1 MQEPID
7 DGLPIGL
14 VYIREGNLSYFNV
27 QFQQLT
33 GIEPSNEPLAFE
45 SLIHPDSLAHY
56 RTTLTQSPNQFDIPI
71 KIANTEKWIRLS
83 HQHNDTFPAGL
94 KLYLTEDVTEN
105 QLKDLLI
112 KSITEEFTENKRSIF
127 STIVLKISD
136 LLNVK
141 YALIGIADDSLEKIT
156 TRAICHN
163 REIQDNFTYEVD
175 GMPCGEVLVKGAFC
189 LSDEAHIKRNINRS
203 VFGPDIQSY
212 IGIGLT
218 NDQGKIIGHF
228 CLIDNKPIESI
239 ELVQSLLE
247 LYASRLSLELQKEF
261 QQKEIESSLEKY
273 QSLFEYSVEAKF
285 VYDSIKNSYLTVN
298 QAAINLFGYSKEE
311 FQSLT
316 PFDLKPT
323 QVFDESVVENIN
335 RSIEHVMTHGF
346 LREESLNK
354 KSDGTVFETEITVS
368 LLDREKKH
376 FLISFLDISDRKKA
390 ERGLIESKE
399 KFRNLFEYAYEA
411 KFVLEPGNNRILDA
425 NAAAC
430 KLFGYDRE
438 KLLQLTP
445 FDLIPPDMD
454 KKALADSIS
463 KALEIIE
470 GQGNFAF
477 GETKRLKADGTIF
490 DAEVAL
496 SALEHANNKI
506 LVSVRD
512 ISARKKVERQLAKYR
527 DHLEELVQSRT
538 SEIKSLNVELQGTND
553 ELEQSIAK
561 LSAQKEELENTL
573 EELRRTQNQVIQA
586 EKTAALGVFTMGVA
600 HEMNNSLN
608 LIHGAKNV
616 INLELNH
623 LENIPQDVADEIGKA
638 LDWIEE
644 GSDRATNIVKGLSAY
659 AQQGADVRRSTT
671 IDDILKSAI
680 SLFNGRLENEMEIQT
695 SYDANFQMEVY
706 ADRLHKVFINLLD
719 NAIYFTQHRKKV
731 DLPKTI
737 EVKSEIN
744 PLTKSVLV
752 SFQNYGDKIDQQIIG
767 KIFDPL
773 FSTKEIG
780 EGAGLGLTVAYSF
793 ISQHNGSIEAHNQ
806 SDGVKMVISL
816 PMEIRFH
823 DSFET
828 QNKM

>member
-33 GIEPSNEPLAFE
+33 GIVPSSDSPLFE

-56 RTTLTQSPNQFDIPI
+56 QSTLKHTPDRFDIPI
-71 KIANTEKWIRLS
+71 KMANTEKWIRLS
-83 HQHNDTFPAGL
+83 HKHNESFPPGL
-94 KLYLTEDVTEN
+94 KLYLSEDVTES

-112 KSITEEFTENKRSIF
+112 KSITEEFTENDRSIF

-141 YALIGIADDSLEKIT
+141 YALIGIADDSMHKIT
-156 TRAICHN
+156 TRALCHN
-163 REIQDNFTYEVD
+163 HEILENFSYEIE
-175 GMPCGEVLVKGAFC
+175 GMPCGEVLTQGVFC
-189 LSDEAHIKRNINRS
+189 LSDEISLKNNINNS
-203 VFGPDIQSY
+203 AFGPDIESY

-218 NDQGKIIGHF
+218 NDQGETIGHF
-228 CLIDNKPIESI
+228 CLIDNKPIESM

-247 LYASRLSLELQKEF
+247 LFASRLSLELQKES

-285 VYDSIKNSYLTVN
+285 VYDSIQNKYLTVN

-316 PFDLKPT
+316 PFDLKPA
-323 QVFDESVVENIN
+323 QVFNESVDENIN
-335 RSIEHVMTHGF
+335 RSIEHVINHGF
-346 LREESLNK
+346 LREESLNM

-368 LLDREKKH
+368 LLNQEKKH

-390 ERGLIESKE
+390 ERGVIRSKE
-399 KFRNLFEYAYEA
+399 RFRNLFQFAYEA
-411 KFVLEPGNNRILDA
+411 KFVLDTSNNRILDA
-425 NAAAC
+425 NIAAC
-430 KLFGYDRE
+430 TLFGYN
-438 KLLQLTP
+438 KSQLLELTP

-454 KKALADSIS
+454 KADLAHSIS
-463 KALEIIE
+463 RALEVISGE
-470 GQGNFAF
+470 GNFTI
-477 GETKRLKADGTIF
+477 GETQRLKSDGTVF

-496 SALEHANNKI
+496 SSLEHDSKKI

-512 ISARKKVERQLAKYR
+512 ISARKQVERQLTKYR
-527 DHLEELVQSRT
+527 DHLEDLVQSRT
-538 SEIKSLNVELQGTND
+538 SEIKSLNLELQGTNS
-553 ELEQSIAK
+553 ELEQSIAR
-561 LSAQKEELENTL
+561 LSVQKKELENTL

-623 LENIPQDVADEIGKA
+623 LNNIPQDVADEIGKA
-638 LDWIEE
+638 LEWIEE

-671 IDDILKSAI
+671 IDEILKSAI
-680 SLFNGRLENEMEIQT
+680 SIFNGRLDNEMEIHST
-695 SYDANFQMEVY
+695 YDANFPLEVY

-719 NAIYFTQHRKKV
+719 NAIYFTQHRKKA

-744 PLTKSVLV
+744 QVTKNVLV
-752 SFQNYGDKIDQQIIG
+752 SFHNYGDKIDQQIIG

-793 ISQHNGSIEAHNQ
+793 VSQHNGSIEAHNQ
-806 SDGVKMVISL
+806 NDGVKMVISIPL
-816 PMEIRFH
+816 EIQFH
-823 DSFET
+823 DSLQIQKET
-828 QNKM
+828 

>member
-14 VYIREGNLSYFNV
+14 VYIRGGNLSYFNV
-27 QFQQLT
+27 QFQELT
-33 GIEPSNEPLAFE
+33 EIEPSREPVAFE

-56 RTTLTQSPNQFDIPI
+56 QTTLSQSPDQFDIPI
-71 KIANTEKWIRLS
+71 KISKTERWIRLS
-83 HQHNDTFPAGL
+83 HKHNTTFPDGL

-112 KSITEEFTENKRSIF
+112 KSITEEFTESNRSIF
-127 STIVLKISD
+127 SAIVLKISD

-141 YALIGIADDSLEKIT
+141 YALIGIADESLEKIT

-163 REIQDNFTYEVD
+163 HEIQENFTYDVE
-175 GMPCGEVLVKGAFC
+175 GMPCGEVLTQGSFC
-189 LSDEAHIKRNINRS
+189 LSDENSLKEKINKS
-203 VFGPDIQSY
+203 AFGPDIESY
-212 IGIGLT
+212 LGIGLT
-218 NDQGKIIGHF
+218 DAQGKIIGHF
-228 CLIDNKPIESI
+228 CLIDNKPIENMR
-239 ELVQSLLE
+239 LVQSLLE
-247 LYASRLSLELQKEF
+247 LYSSRLSLELQKEF

-285 VYDSIKNSYLTVN
+285 VYDSIENRYLTVN

-316 PFDLKPT
+316 PFDLKPS
-323 QVFDESVVENIN
+323 QVFDESAVENIS
-335 RSIEHVMTHGF
+335 RSIDHVIQHGF

-390 ERGLIESKE
+390 EKGLIRSKE
-399 KFRNLFEYAYEA
+399 KFRNLFQFAYEA
-411 KFVLEPGNNRILDA
+411 KFVLDTSNNRILDA
-425 NAAAC
+425 NIAAC
-430 KLFGYDRE
+430 KLFGYE
-438 KLLQLTP
+438 KTQLLELTP

-454 KKALADSIS
+454 KADLANSIS
-463 KALEIIE
+463 KALEIIDGE
-470 GQGNFAF
+470 GNFAF
-477 GETKRLKADGTIF
+477 GETQRLKSDGTVF

-496 SALEHANNKI
+496 SALEHDSKKI

-512 ISARKKVERQLAKYR
+512 ISARKQVERQLAKYR
-527 DHLEELVQSRT
+527 DHLEELVQART
-538 SEIKSLNVELQGTND
+538 SEIKSLNVELQDANF
-553 ELEQSIAK
+553 ELEQSITK

-623 LENIPQDVADEIGKA
+623 LDNIPQDVADEMGKA
-638 LDWIEE
+638 LEWIEE

-659 AQQGADVRRSTT
+659 AQQGADVRRSTS

-680 SLFNGRLENEMEIQT
+680 SLFNGRLDNEMEIHT
-695 SYDANFQMEVY
+695 SYDADFQMEVY

-719 NAIYFTQHRKKV
+719 NAIYFTQHRKKT

-737 EVKSEIN
+737 DVKSEIN
-744 PLTKSVLV
+744 PVTKSVLV
-752 SFQNYGDKIDQQIIG
+752 SFHNYGDKIDQQIIG

-806 SDGVKMVISL
+806 NDGVNMVISL

-823 DSFET
+823 DSIPAQKEI
-828 QNKM
+828 

>member
-27 QFQQLT
+27 HFQQLT
-33 GIEPSNEPLAFE
+33 GIEPSSEAQTFE
-45 SLIHPDSLAHY
+45 SLIHPDSLAQY
-56 RTTLTQSPNQFDIPI
+56 QITLKQSPDQFDIPI
-71 KIANTEKWIRLS
+71 KMANTEKWIRLS
-83 HQHNDTFPAGL
+83 HKHNESFPAGL
-94 KLYLTEDVTEN
+94 KLYLTEDVTES
-105 QLKDLLI
+105 QLKDQLI
-112 KSITEEFTENKRSIF
+112 KSITEEFTENDRSIF
-127 STIVLKISD
+127 SIIVLKISD

-141 YALIGIADDSLEKIT
+141 YAMIGTADDSLQKIT

-163 REIQDNFTYEVD
+163 HEILENFTYEAN
-175 GMPCGEVLVKGAFC
+175 GMPCGEVLTEGAFC
-189 LSDEAHIKRNINRS
+189 LSNEISLKHNINSS
-203 VFGPDIQSY
+203 VFGPDIESY
-212 IGIGLT
+212 LGIGLT
-218 NDQGKIIGHF
+218 NGQGKTIGHF
-228 CLIDNKPIESI
+228 CLIDNKPIESM

-247 LYASRLSLELQKEF
+247 LYASRLSLELQKES

-285 VYDSIKNSYLTVN
+285 VYDSIENKYLTVN

-311 FQSLT
+311 FRSLT
-316 PFDLKPT
+316 PFDLKPA
-323 QVFDESVVENIN
+323 QVFHESVGENIN
-335 RSIEHVMTHGF
+335 RSLEYVMKNGF

-368 LLDREKKH
+368 LLDQEKKH

-390 ERGLIESKE
+390 ERGLIRSKE
-399 KFRNLFEYAYEA
+399 KFRNLFQYAYEA
-411 KFVLEPGNNRILDA
+411 KFVLDTSKNRILDA
-425 NAAAC
+425 NMAAC
-430 KLFGYDRE
+430 KLFGYE
-438 KLLQLTP
+438 KSELLELTP
-445 FDLIPPDMD
+445 FDLIPPDID
-454 KKALADSIS
+454 KADLAKSIS
-463 KALEIIE
+463 RALEVINGE
-470 GQGNFAF
+470 GNFSF
-477 GETKRLKADGTIF
+477 GETQRLKSDGSIF
-490 DAEVAL
+490 EAEVAL
-496 SALEHANNKI
+496 SALEHGSKKI

-512 ISARKKVERQLAKYR
+512 ISARKQVERQLAKYR
-527 DHLEELVQSRT
+527 DHLEDLVQSRT
-538 SEIKSLNVELQGTND
+538 SEIKSLNVELQGTNS
-553 ELEQSIAK
+553 ELEQSITK
-561 LSAQKEELENTL
+561 LSAQKKKLENTL

-623 LENIPQDVADEIGKA
+623 LNNIPQDVADEIAKA
-638 LDWIEE
+638 LEWIEE
-644 GSDRATNIVKGLSAY
+644 GSGRATNIVKGLSAY

-671 IDDILKSAI
+671 IDEILKSAI
-680 SLFNGRLENEMEIQT
+680 SIFNGRLDKEMEIQT

-744 PLTKSVLV
+744 QMTKSVHISV
-752 SFQNYGDKIDQQIIG
+752 HNYGDQIDQQIIG

-773 FSTKEIG
+773 FSTKDIG
-780 EGAGLGLTVAYSF
+780 EGVGLGLTVAYSF
-793 ISQHNGSIEAHNQ
+793 ISQHNGSIEAYNQ
-806 SDGVKMVISL
+806 NDGVKMVISIPL
-816 PMEIRFH
+816 EIRFH
-823 DSFET
+823 DGILAQKET
-828 QNKM
+828 